1 MTVMV
6 FGYLILIS
14 IGFYDFIKTYQ
25 TVKTEF
31 DHISKHVRQKYSTL
45 LRIFN
50 SSLCLEM

>member
-25 TVKTEF
+25 TLKTEF
-31 DHISKHVRQKYSTL
+31 DHISKHVRQKYPTL